1 MIKTHHTTSFTW
13 KRKGE
18 NRSSEI
24 TGKQKFCVRKFKSS
38 QTNEIYHSDPNPIA
52 HLSISNFYP
61 IQSNYSS
68 GLSLSLYLFHRL
80 KYVKLGE
87 FVFYFFWAFFFNVNF
102 WFMNE
107 IVLILGSFVADV
119 VISVK
124 VIGCMEASFMFSFYF
139 VFSGM
144 SLISMGLYFWLI
156 FWFFLVIG

>member
-61 IQSNYSS
+61 IQSNHNS
-68 GLSLSLYLFHRL
+68 GLSLSLSLSSLEVCEIRRICVLFFL
-80 KYVKLGE
+80 SI
-87 FVFYFFWAFFFNVNF
+87 FFYVNF

>member
-1 MIKTHHTTSFTW
+1 MKFIIQIQTHLPISLSLTF
-13 KRKGE
+13 
-18 NRSSEI
+18 I
-24 TGKQKFCVRKFKSS
+24 QF
-38 QTNEIYHSDPNPIA
+38 NPI
-52 HLSISNFYP
+52 I
-61 IQSNYSS
+61 IQV
-68 GLSLSLYLFHRL
+68 SLSLYLFHRL

-156 FWFFLVIG
+156 FWFFFSYWIESCSINYWKNFKGCDYSCLCGFLLLNMNNAVCNYFRK